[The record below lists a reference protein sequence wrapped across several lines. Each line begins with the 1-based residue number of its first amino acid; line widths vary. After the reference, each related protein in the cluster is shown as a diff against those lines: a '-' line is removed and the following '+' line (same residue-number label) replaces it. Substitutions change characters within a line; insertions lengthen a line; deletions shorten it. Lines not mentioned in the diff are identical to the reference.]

1 MANSPA
7 FVADEARRLEEFPI
21 LRERIFLA
29 HAGVTSLPKCA
40 ADAMHAHISASCEHH
55 QEFGDVMRDIGRTR
69 AISAKLIGADAK
81 EIALLGPTSLGLS
94 LFANGLDW
102 HEGDEVVC
110 YRDDYPSNVYPW
122 TNLTQQGVRIVE
134 LKPEAAGK
142 ITPELV
148 EAALTPRTKLVALA
162 SCHFLTGWRIDVDTI
177 GAMLQARGIRFSLD
191 AIQTLGAFPT
201 LVKFVDF
208 LSADAHKWMLGPLSI
223 GIVYVAEER
232 FAECRPTLLGS
243 WNIKSPNFVSQPE
256 IEFYET
262 AQRYEPGVLNVT
274 GIYGMK
280 ASLEMLLGVGIDEV
294 ARLILDVSDYLHGEL
309 AELGFEFLSAPR
321 DHAWRSGIVTARHP
335 KKSSAELFAALEK
348 ANIVASLRAN
358 RAGEEWL
365 RFSPH
370 FYNTRGD
377 MERVVAGLKTALA

>member
-1 MANSPA
+1 MANRPA

-21 LRERIFLA
+21 LRERVFLG

-40 ADAMHAHISASCEHH
+40 ADAMRAYISASCEHH
-55 QEFGDVMRDIGRTR
+55 QEFGDVMRDIARTR
-69 AISAKLIGADAK
+69 AAGAKLIGADAK

-102 HEGDEVVC
+102 RAGDEVVC

-122 TNLTQQGVRIVE
+122 TNLARQGVRIVE
-134 LKPEAAGK
+134 LKPEAPGR

-148 EAALTPRTKLVALA
+148 EAALTPRTRLVALA

-177 GAMLQARGIRFSLD
+177 GALLQARGIRFSLD

-201 LVKFVDF
+201 SVKSVDF
-208 LSADAHKWMLGPLSI
+208 LSADAHKWMLGPLAI

-243 WNIKSPNFVSQPE
+243 WNIKSPNFISQPD
-256 IEFYET
+256 IEFHET
-262 AQRYEPGVLNVT
+262 AQRYEPGVLNVA

-280 ASLEMLLGVGIDEV
+280 AALDMLLDVGIAEV
-294 ARLILDVSDYLHGEL
+294 SGLILEVRDYLHGEL
-309 AELGFEFLSAPR
+309 ENLGFEFLSAPR
-321 DHAWRSGIVTARHP
+321 DHPWRSGILTARHAG
-335 KKSSAELFAALEK
+335 KSSPELFAALEK
-348 ANIVASLRAN
+348 ANIVASLRN
-358 RAGEEWL
+358 DRAGGEWL

-377 MERVVAGLKTALA
+377 MDRVVAAVKSAL